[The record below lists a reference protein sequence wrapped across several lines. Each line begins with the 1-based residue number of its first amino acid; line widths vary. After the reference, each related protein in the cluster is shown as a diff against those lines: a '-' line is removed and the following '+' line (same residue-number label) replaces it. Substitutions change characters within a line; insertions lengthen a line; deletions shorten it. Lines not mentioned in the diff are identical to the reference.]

1 MKPRL
6 RILFVEDEFSYAEL
20 LQNRFAHET
29 DPSFEVTHVSS
40 LQAAVEHSAGKNSD
54 VILLD
59 LCLPDSRGLNT
70 LTALHTHV
78 PSAPIV
84 VLTAL
89 GEGNLGIE
97 AVKKGAQ
104 DYLVKGRFE
113 GKDLPR
119 FLKYAVAR
127 YEKQAELCNLSLVD
141 ELTGLK
147 NRRGL
152 SVLAEQQ
159 LKLTQRSG
167 AELLFFYID
176 LDGLKHVN
184 DTYGHSEGDRALQ
197 AVAQILKA
205 TFRETDVVARVG
217 GDEFTVLAIDASPAH
232 TQTVLTRLEKALK
245 EQNRKRDLPE
255 DLSLSVGVSHFNPNQ
270 PCSLEAL
277 ISRADQAMYDE
288 KRRRKALRQ

>member
-6 RILFVEDEFSYAEL
+6 KILFVEDEFPYAEL

-40 LQAAVEHSAGKNSD
+40 LQAAVEHSAGKNAD
-54 VILLD
+54 VVLLD
-59 LCLPDSRGLNT
+59 LCLPDSGGLDT
-70 LTALHTHV
+70 LTALHTHA
-78 PSAPIV
+78 PATPIV

-89 GEGNLGIE
+89 GDGSLGIE

-119 FLKYAVAR
+119 FLKYAIAR
-127 YEKQAELCNLSLVD
+127 HEKQTELCNLSLVD

-159 LKLTQRSG
+159 LKLAHRSG

-197 AVAQILKA
+197 AVAQILNK

-217 GDEFTVLAIDASPAH
+217 GDEFTVLAIDAATAH
-232 TQTVLTRLEKALK
+232 TQTLLTRLEKVLK
-245 EQNRKRDLPE
+245 EHNRKMAFPY
-255 DLSLSVGVSHFNPNQ
+255 DLSLSVGVSSFNLNQ
-270 PCSLEAL
+270 PCSLDEL
-277 ISRADQAMYDE
+277 MDRADRAMYE
-288 KRRRKALRQ
+288 QKRRRKALRQ